1 MEERRDGGQ
10 IVQRGREAR
19 RSEGRDAE
27 VSFER
32 VSLADSSRPSLLAHA
47 CPAVTNAA
55 ARQEAALSLFGSL
68 DASRAL
74 LYLLCC
80 PVWGERESE
89 GEGEDDVEARTR
101 VTE

>member
-1 MEERRDGGQ
+1 M
-10 IVQRGREAR
+10 QRGREAR
-19 RSEGRDAE
+19 RGEGRDAE

-32 VSLADSSRPSLLAHA
+32 VSLADSSRPSVIAHA

-55 ARQEAALSLFGSL
+55 ARHEAALSLFGSL

-74 LYLLCC
+74 LYLSCC

-89 GEGEDDVEARTR
+89 GEDDVEAHTR